1 MYQDYIILFISLTD
15 QGIKLKQVIHF
26 KHKLKPLLLER
37 MTVEAIAPNP
47 ETSSLQGH
55 FFSTDISDNKYN
67 FRVLKMQDSLFIY
80 IGPNEAE
87 VFTEMAM
94 AMPMPDNGECLA
106 TTIMGE
112 QLCCSQELAVNIAK
126 KLKKQVYLSCNVPQ
140 EPHIRP
146 ALCKRFADEVKQ
158 SPDYF

>member
-1 MYQDYIILFISLTD
+1 
-15 QGIKLKQVIHF
+15 
-26 KHKLKPLLLER
+26 
-37 MTVEAIAPNP
+37 MTIEASNSG
-47 ETSSLQGH
+47 TSGLQSH
-55 FFSTDISDNKYN
+55 LFSTDISDNKYN

-80 IGPNEAE
+80 IGQSDAE

-94 AMPMPDNGECLA
+94 AMPMADGECLA

-112 QLCCSQELAVNIAK
+112 QLCCSQELAVNLAK

-146 ALCKRFADEVKQ
+146 ALCKRFAEEVKQ
-158 SPDYF
+158 SPDNF

>member
-1 MYQDYIILFISLTD
+1 
-15 QGIKLKQVIHF
+15 
-26 KHKLKPLLLER
+26 
-37 MTVEAIAPNP
+37 MTIEAIVPVP
-47 ETSSLQGH
+47 EASSMQGH
-55 FFSTDISDNKYN
+55 LFSTDISDNKYN
-67 FRVLKMQDSLFIY
+67 FRVLKMQNSLFIY
-80 IGPNEAE
+80 IGQSDAE

-94 AMPMPDNGECLA
+94 AMPMPGNSECLA

-112 QLCCSQELAVNIAK
+112 QLCCSQELAVNLAK

-146 ALCKRFADEVKQ
+146 ALCKRFVDEVKQ

>member
-1 MYQDYIILFISLTD
+1 MTIESNAT
-15 QGIKLKQVIHF
+15 VS
-26 KHKLKPLLLER
+26 EASR
-37 MTVEAIAPNP
+37 M
-47 ETSSLQGH
+47 QGH
-55 FFSTDISDNKYN
+55 LFSTDISDNKYN
-67 FRVLKMQDSLFIY
+67 FRVLKMQDSLFVY
-80 IGPNEAE
+80 IGQSDAE

-94 AMPMPDNGECLA
+94 AMLMPDTGECLA

-112 QLCCSQELAVNIAK
+112 QLCCSQELAANLAK